1 MNRRTYQRDPFRDG
15 QMTPVTVVEQAAVEL
30 YFDYSTVPEAHRET
44 LRRSAI
50 TIKPR
55 LKRAAEDIFV
65 IGRELRA
72 TKILLAHGQ
81 YTHWLDV
88 EFGLSE
94 RMAQRFVSVYER
106 LGAKSDIM
114 SDLPPTTL
122 YLLAAPSTPDEAIAT
137 VEQQLDTGDRI
148 SVAYV
153 QRVIT
158 EARQKARQPAANGQV
173 IDGTV
178 TDSAEEDP
186 SLARKRAVQRL
197 EEVLSTVVALLGGQS
212 VADWDVLL
220 QTDELRRVREE
231 LVRLKATLR
240 QSMQGRD
247 GAA

>member
-1 MNRRTYQRDPFRDG
+1 
-15 QMTPVTVVEQAAVEL
+15 MTPVTVVEQAAVEL
-30 YFDYSTVPEAHRET
+30 YFDYSTVPEAHRDT

-65 IGRELRA
+65 IGRELRS
-72 TKILLAHGQ
+72 TKTLLVHGQ

-122 YLLAAPSTPDEAIAT
+122 YLLAAPSTPDEAIET
-137 VEQQLDTGDRI
+137 VEKQLDTGDRI

-158 EARQKARQPAANGQV
+158 EARQKARQPTP
-173 IDGTV
+173 DGPMVEGVV
-178 TDSAEEDP
+178 TDSQNGAAAIVD
-186 SLARKRAVQRL
+186 RKKVVQRL
-197 EEVLSTVVALLGGQS
+197 DDVLASVVMLLGEQA
-212 VADWDVLL
+212 VADWDALL
-220 QTDELRRVREE
+220 QTDDLRRVRAE
-231 LVRLKATLR
+231 LMRLKAALH
-240 QSMQGRD
+240 QSARSMD
-247 GAA
+247 ETA